1 MDIENTLD
9 LLAIFQSFYH
19 NTGRF
24 PLTNGLLIVPDGDA
38 PNGEEKINMKN
49 LYEMF
54 QHTKSHGLVSLPFL
68 GALHMFFDG
77 KNIDQVKNALT
88 ELYKNLSYATLSGA
102 RTFDFDA
109 ISDLVGRVSFLI
121 KGSTLL
127 NRDRRERE
135 NEEKAREILD
145 KTSFYPKP
153 DRGNDTFQELVDNL
167 DKNLEHKKT
176 THPYIEPTLQDPVT
190 IETETQAIDDE
201 FDRLKQQ
208 FNEINDAVT
217 KQKKQGDAI
226 KLVDDILDKNNPFKN
241 VNTED
246 LWIKDN
252 LFNNNDKEAI
262 KDISKD
268 IISTTSDIINTTNDI
283 KNIDDNF
290 PLETIVISDDVE
302 IPFDRGIAP
311 DTGPS

>member
-1 MDIENTLD
+1 MG
-9 LLAIFQSFYH
+9 FYCPW
-19 NTGRF
+19 RWR
-24 PLTNGLLIVPDGDA
+24 A
-38 PNGEEKINMKN
+38 KWRKKN
-49 LYEMF
+49 
-54 QHTKSHGLVSLPFL
+54 V
-68 GALHMFFDG
+68 
-77 KNIDQVKNALT
+77 LT
-88 ELYKNLSYATLSGA
+88 ELYKNLSYASLSGA
-102 RTFDFDA
+102 RTFDFDL

-208 FNEINDAVT
+208 FNEVNDAAIE
-217 KQKKQGDAI
+217 QKKQGDAI
-226 KLVDDILDKNNPFKN
+226 KLVNDILDENSPFKD

-246 LWIKDN
+246 LWIEDN
-252 LFNNNDKEAI
+252 FFDNNDKETI
-262 KDISKD
+262 KDVSKD
-268 IISTTSDIINTTNDI
+268 IINTNNDIINTNNNIININGDWIEDNFFDNDDNETTNNVSDDIVNTTNDI
-283 KNIDDNF
+283 INIDDNF
-290 PLETIVISDDVE
+290 PMEKLVISDEVE
-302 IPFDRGIAP
+302 IPSDRGIAP
-311 DTGPS
+311 DTGLSKKLKIISNINK